1 LNVAHDLTTL
11 YLAGVITAKERR
23 VLELANRGLGDRS
36 ISLALG
42 ISRGAVRDRRKNAIR
57 KIELHRNEAA

>member
-1 LNVAHDLTTL
+1 LNVAFDLAALQTD
-11 YLAGVITAKERR
+11 GVITAKERR

-42 ISRGAVRDRRKNAIR
+42 ISRGAVRDRRKNAVR